1 LSAVEKIRKYL
12 PHYQGNRQ
20 FEQEKVRNMVVFDS
34 HLHLFN
40 RKIIDNVSHRRQMV
54 ALLDLQTEGAHARL
68 DIDALASS
76 MKKAGVAGGLNLP
89 TAAAKDVERVNTIS
103 IERTRGNDFLKTA
116 GTLHPD
122 FPLNREEIER
132 LSQNGIRGIKLCSFS
147 QGFVLDAPAALAL
160 FGLIELHNQNS
171 GHRLFIVL
179 DTFYHAHDYF
189 GTNPAFTTRPAQIAA
204 LVGRFPHTTFIGAHM
219 GGLSAPFEELWEGLP
234 PSDNLLL
241 DTSNAA
247 HTLSREQFIALLKRF
262 GPEHILFGTDWPW
275 FEHEPE
281 IARIEELARAAGFD
295 KQQKEAVFHE
305 NMTRLL
311 HS

>member
-1 LSAVEKIRKYL
+1 MTA
-12 PHYQGNRQ
+12 
-20 FEQEKVRNMVVFDS
+20 F
-34 HLHLFN
+34 
-40 RKIIDNVSHRRQMV
+40 
-54 ALLDLQTEGAHARL
+54 LDLQTEGAHDR
-68 DIDALASS
+68 ISIESLASS
-76 MKKAGVAGGLNLP
+76 MRKAGVAGGLNLP
-89 TAAAKDVERVNTIS
+89 TAAARDVERVNAIS
-103 IERTRGNDFLKTA
+103 IERTRENHFLKTA

-160 FGLIELHNQNS
+160 FGLIEEHNQKS
-171 GHRLFIVL
+171 GKRFFVVL

-204 LVGRFPHTTFIGAHM
+204 LAGRFPHTTFIGAHM
-219 GGLSAPFEELWEGLP
+219 GGLGAPFEELWESLT
-234 PSDNLLL
+234 PSDNLML

-281 IARIEELARAAGFD
+281 IARIEELTDAAGFN
-295 KQQKEAVFHE
+295 KRQKEAVFHE
-305 NMTRLL
+305 NMTGLL
-311 HS
+311 YS

>member
-1 LSAVEKIRKYL
+1 
-12 PHYQGNRQ
+12 
-20 FEQEKVRNMVVFDS
+20 MVVFDS

-40 RKIIDNVSHRRQMV
+40 KKVIDNVAHRREMV
-54 ALLDLQTEGAHARL
+54 ALLNLQTNGAHARL
-68 DIDALASS
+68 DAEALAAS
-76 MKKAGVAGGLNLP
+76 MRAAGVVGGLNLP
-89 TAAAKDVERVNTIS
+89 TAAAPDVERINTLS
-103 IERTRGNDFLKTA
+103 IERTRGSDFLKTA

-147 QGFVLDAPAALAL
+147 QGFVLDAPPALAL
-160 FGLIELHNQNS
+160 FDRIEQHNCES
-171 GHRLFIVL
+171 SHRFFIVL
-179 DTFYHAHDYF
+179 DTFYQAHDYF

-204 LVGRFPHTTFIGAHM
+204 LAARFPRTIFIGAHM
-219 GGLSAPFEELWEGLP
+219 GGLSAPFEELWKGLT
-234 PSDNLLL
+234 PSDNLML

-262 GPEHILFGTDWPW
+262 GPEHIVFGTDWPW

-281 IARIEELARAAGFD
+281 IALIKKLTDAAGFD
-295 KQQKEAVFHE
+295 KRQKEAVFHE